1 MKPAESKAKAPIVV
15 TLRERVYDYLK
26 AQLNDGK
33 LKPGAFLDLASIGE
47 DLGLS
52 RTPLRDALLR
62 LEAEGFVT
70 IHQRRGVVVN
80 VLDVS
85 TIRNAYQIIGA
96 LESSAVM
103 EASSSIGPRDLDA
116 MSGYDEAMQQAL
128 ENGDFDAYYRNNVAF
143 HSVFLDR
150 SSNTILRST
159 VNNLKERL
167 YDFPRRSGYL
177 RDWEQASINE
187 HKRLVEL
194 MRVGRFR
201 DAALY
206 LRDVHWSYIEQERF
220 VMAYYFAPEQEAAV
234 ETDAQ

>member
-103 EASSSIGPRDLDA
+103 EASS
-116 MSGYDEAMQQAL
+116 
-128 ENGDFDAYYRNNVAF
+128 
-143 HSVFLDR
+143 
-150 SSNTILRST
+150 
-159 VNNLKERL
+159 
-167 YDFPRRSGYL
+167 
-177 RDWEQASINE
+177 
-187 HKRLVEL
+187 
-194 MRVGRFR
+194 
-201 DAALY
+201 
-206 LRDVHWSYIEQERF
+206 
-220 VMAYYFAPEQEAAV
+220 
-234 ETDAQ
+234 